1 METGLAAVALYCYE
15 KQVPAVS
22 AAKIA
27 GLQERYEVTDP
38 ATLRYFTLHESAHV
52 KHAADWEQLIERADP
67 DASDA
72 ATGAEGGL
80 HALLLLAPEST
91 PVTETP

>member
-1 METGLAAVALYCYE
+1 VALYCYE

-22 AAKIA
+22 ATKIA

-38 ATLRYFTLHESAHV
+38 ATLRYFTVHESADV

-72 ATGAEGGL
+72 ATVADGVL
-80 HALLLLAPEST
+80 DALWLALDEIHHTVKSQ
-91 PVTETP
+91 